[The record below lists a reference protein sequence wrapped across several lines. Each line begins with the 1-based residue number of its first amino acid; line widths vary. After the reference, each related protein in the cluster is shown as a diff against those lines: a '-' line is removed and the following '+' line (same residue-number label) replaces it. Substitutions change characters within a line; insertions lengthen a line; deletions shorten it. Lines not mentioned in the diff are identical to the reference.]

1 MAPSTE
7 EGQALGTGRLV
18 ASGAAEGGRLLRRL
32 VLGPGLRLFGWFL
45 FSGGGPKPIPSSHGA
60 FPAFAQ
66 QTQASY
72 LGGGAP
78 KPLAGLNKP
87 LPAFRLQG
95 LLWFGYRLPLPA
107 LCSNWLFC
115 LAGFT
120 EMLDLFGGF
129 LPSYSD

>member
-1 MAPSTE
+1 MGQDSASSLGGSCSRVEAPNPSPPVTE
-7 EGQALGTGRLV
+7 PFQRLH
-18 ASGAAEGGRLLRRL
+18 SRPRRL
-32 VLGPGLRLFGWFL
+32 
-45 FSGGGPKPIPSSHGA
+45 I
-60 FPAFAQ
+60 
-66 QTQASY
+66 